1 LNIKNEIIS
10 ATAMLLAI
18 AKADKK
24 IEKKELLSIHIII
37 SDFYQIESKQE
48 VDEFI
53 QIALDMLNQSTDLFE
68 FGKILNQNWNYQ
80 DKVDFVNCMFEVS
93 LADKNLY
100 YLEEHIIKKVA
111 TILNINHEDLI
122 KSKIEMKKLFK

>member
-1 LNIKNEIIS
+1 MNIKNEIIS

>member
-1 LNIKNEIIS
+1 MNIKNEIIS

-18 AKADKK
+18 AKADEK
-24 IEKKELLSIHIII
+24 IEKNELLSINIII
-37 SDFYQIESKQE
+37 SDFYQIDSKKE

-53 QIALDMLNQSTDLFE
+53 QIALDKLNQSTDLFE
-68 FGKILNQNWNYQ
+68 FGKILNENWNYQ

-100 YLEEHIIKKVA
+100 YLEEHIIKKIT

-122 KSKIEMKKLFK
+122 KSKIEMKKIFN

>member
-1 LNIKNEIIS
+1 MNIKNEIIS

-24 IEKKELLSIHIII
+24 IEEKELLSIHIII

>member
-1 LNIKNEIIS
+1 MNIKNEIIS

-24 IEKKELLSIHIII
+24 IEEKELLSIHIII

-80 DKVDFVNCMFEVS
+80 DKLDFVNCMFEVS

>member
-1 LNIKNEIIS
+1 MNIKNEIIS

-18 AKADKK
+18 AKADEK
-24 IEKKELLSIHIII
+24 IEKNELLSINIII
-37 SDFYQIESKQE
+37 SDFYQIDSKKE

-53 QIALDMLNQSTDLFE
+53 QIALDKLNQSTDLFE
-68 FGKILNQNWNYQ
+68 FGKILNENWNYQ

-100 YLEEHIIKKVA
+100 YLEEHIIKKIT

-122 KSKIEMKKLFK
+122 KSKIEMKKIFK

>member
-1 LNIKNEIIS
+1 MNIKNEIIS

-80 DKVDFVNCMFEVS
+80 DKLDFVNCMFEVS